1 MKHPFLVSLVLLAG
15 CEGSAPLPPPAS
27 APVAHG
33 AAGAAPGATTAGAD
47 DAPVPITARNP
58 TWGSRTAPV
67 TIVEFADFQCPYCR
81 VGEATMAHVR
91 ATYGPSSVRI
101 VWKNSPL
108 DFHAEAHPTAEAAA
122 AVFALAGGGAFWKFH
137 SAAFMEQS
145 DLGVENSVKWAKAA
159 GVTDV
164 DALRTGLMSHRW
176 APAVDADLAEGQS
189 LGVRGTPTFFV
200 NGIGVVG
207 AQPFETFRALIDDQI
222 RAAQAKLA
230 TGTPP
235 ERLYTELSRDNRA
248 GAPKVEAQD
257 DGDDGDTKTVF
268 KVPVGH
274 SPVRGSSGA
283 LVTLVEFADYQCP
296 YCARVEE
303 TVKALRDEYGDKLR
317 VVFKDEPLPF
327 HDRAEPAAEAA
338 LQVREEKGDPA
349 FWQMHDA
356 LFASQDDLKDDT
368 LVRIAAQLGARP
380 DRVKTAIEKH
390 THSRS
395 IEDDLELSDDL
406 QADGTPHFFIDGR
419 RLVGSQP
426 KEKFEAIIDEE
437 LKKAQDLVSKGTK
450 PGDDLYEALTR
461 DGRGPPPPETRDL
474 AASLPTRDPMRGG
487 PQAKVVVHEWSDF
500 QCPFCSRVEPTVARL
515 LKEYA
520 PRIKLVWHDLPLPMH
535 PDAPLAAQAAR
546 EALAQ
551 RGDKGFWA
559 LHDTLFD
566 HQKDLGRDALDGYA
580 HALGLDAGKWRS
592 SLDGGQHRAEIEAD
606 SKAAAD
612 MDIHGTPS
620 FVIAVAGAKTGYF
633 LSGAQPY
640 PRFRKLVERALGEA
654 K

>member
-1 MKHPFLVSLVLLAG
+1 MKHPFLIALVLLAG

-33 AAGAAPGATTAGAD
+33 AAGAAPGTTTTGEE
-47 DAPVPITARNP
+47 DAPVPIAARNP

-67 TIVEFADFQCPYCR
+67 TIVEFADFQCHFCR
-81 VGEATMAHVR
+81 MGEATMAHVR
-91 ATYGPSSVRI
+91 ATYGAQTVRI

-122 AVFALAGGGAFWKFH
+122 AVFALAGGDAFWRFH
-137 SAAFMEQS
+137 SSALSEQG
-145 DLGVENSVKWAKAA
+145 DLGLENSLKWAKAA
-159 GVTDV
+159 GVNDV
-164 DALRTGLMSHRW
+164 DALRAGLVSHRW

-207 AQPFETFRALIDDQI
+207 AQPFEFFRSLIDDQM

-230 TGTPP
+230 AGTPP
-235 ERLYTELSRDNRA
+235 DRLYTELSRDNRA
-248 GAPKVEAQD
+248 ATPKVEAQD

-274 SPVRGSSGA
+274 SPVRGTSAA
-283 LVTLVEFADYQCP
+283 LVTIVEFADYQCP
-296 YCARVEE
+296 YCARGEE
-303 TVKALRDEYGDKLR
+303 TLRALRDEYGDKLR

-327 HDRAEPAAEAA
+327 HERAEPAAEAA
-338 LQVREEKGDPA
+338 LQVREEKGDAA

-368 LVRIAAQLGARP
+368 LVRIAAQLGARA
-380 DRVKTAIEKH
+380 DRVKTAIDKH
-390 THSRS
+390 THSRT
-395 IEDDLELSDDL
+395 IDDDLELSDDL

-419 RLVGSQP
+419 RLVGSLP
-426 KEKFEAIIDEE
+426 REKFEAIIDEE
-437 LKKAQDLVSKGTK
+437 LKKAQDLVARGTK

-461 DGRGPPPPETRDL
+461 DGKGPPPPETRDL
-474 AASLPTRDPMRGG
+474 APSVPARDPVRGSA
-487 PQAKVVVHEWSDF
+487 QAKIIVHEWSDF
-500 QCPFCSRVEPTVARL
+500 QCPYCSRVEPTVARL
-515 LKEYA
+515 LQEYG

-566 HQKDLGRDALDGYA
+566 HQKDLGRDALDGYSQ
-580 HALGLDAGKWRS
+580 ALGLDPRKWRA
-592 SLDGGQHRAEIEAD
+592 SLDSGQHRAEVDAD

-612 MDIHGTPS
+612 MDIRGTPS

-640 PRFRKLVERALGEA
+640 PRFRKLVELALGGA
-654 K
+654 R